1 MSLLGVRKNVIKFS
15 GRYDLVTAADCV
27 TDNGADLFIR
37 AASRVL
43 DMDGDHD
50 RALKYWT
57 GNVGANA
64 CRITLQDCRM
74 VFKVWWEN
82 SDGAWI
88 ELDPLGYNELI
99 KKDYYPML
107 DKTTPGTPLYWA
119 REPIHRDA
127 RNQGLLP
134 LMSAMGIIVMPP
146 TDTDIAVRVYGKF
159 YEKTLVDN
167 TDVNYWS
174 EEHPLLLT
182 YAALREME
190 TTYRNKQGS
199 EDWGDRID
207 KYLFSIDKD
216 LVEAQDKDSME
227 MEG

>member
-1 MSLLGVRKNVIKFS
+1 MSLLDIRKNIIKFS
-15 GRYDLVTAADCV
+15 GRYDLVVNPSDCLL
-27 TDNGADLFIR
+27 DNGVDLFIR

-57 GNVGANA
+57 GNIGVDN
-64 CRITLQDCRM
+64 CRITLFDCRM

-88 ELDPLGYNELI
+88 ELDPLGYDELI
-99 KKDYYPML
+99 VDYTEL
-107 DKTTPGTPLYWA
+107 DRTTSSTPLYWA

-127 RNQGLLP
+127 RNQSTLP
-134 LMSAMGIIVMPP
+134 QMSAMGIIVMPP

-159 YEKTLVDN
+159 YEKTLVNN

-190 TTYRNKQGS
+190 TTYRNMQGA
-199 EDWGDRID
+199 EDWEDRIN
-207 KYLFSIDKD
+207 KYLLSIDKD
-216 LVEAQDKDSME
+216 LAEAQDKDIMQ